1 MPARHHDFASRR
13 QATWGVALQV
23 PLFFNIPVRSM
34 YNFKDY
40 FKR

>member
-1 MPARHHDFASRR
+1 MPAKHHDFASRR
-13 QATWGVALQV
+13 QAAWGVALGQA
-23 PLFFNIPVRSM
+23 LIFHIPFWSM

>member
-1 MPARHHDFASRR
+1 MPAKHRDFASCR
-13 QATWGVALQV
+13 QAPWDVALLG
-23 PLFFNIPVRSM
+23 PLIFNIPIWSM

>member
-1 MPARHHDFASRR
+1 MPAKHHDFASRR
-13 QATWGVALQV
+13 QATWGVALAD
-23 PLFFNIPVRSM
+23 PMIFHIPVWSM